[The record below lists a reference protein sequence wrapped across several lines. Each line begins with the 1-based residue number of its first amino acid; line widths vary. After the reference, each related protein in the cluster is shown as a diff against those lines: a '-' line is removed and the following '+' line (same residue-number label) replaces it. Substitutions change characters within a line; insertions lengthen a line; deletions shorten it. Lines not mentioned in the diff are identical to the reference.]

1 MFAYQGEKMLI
12 RELMKWYR
20 ISNDLSQKEMGKKM
34 KMTTQTYARLE
45 KGETQMNDNKIAAFA
60 QAINKTPKEIRE
72 IAEEGKLFQL
82 LQENEISYD
91 NGSTSSHSS
100 NLIINHNY
108 YGDKELNLEIE
119 HLKNLL
125 LEKDKLITSLTDQ
138 ITSLKAQIKL
148 LEK

>member
-1 MFAYQGEKMLI
+1 MLV

-20 ISNDLSQKEMGKKM
+20 ISNDLSQEEMGKKM
-34 KMTTQTYARLE
+34 KMTKQTYARLE

-60 QAINKTPKEIRE
+60 GILNKTPKEIRE

-82 LQENEISYD
+82 LQQNENNYD
-91 NGSTSSHSS
+91 NGSTAS
-100 NLIINHNY
+100 LTINHNY
-108 YGDKELNLEIE
+108 YGDSEIHLEIE

-125 LEKDKLITSLTDQ
+125 AEKERLIVSQAEQ
-138 ITSLKAQIKL
+138 ITALKAQIKL